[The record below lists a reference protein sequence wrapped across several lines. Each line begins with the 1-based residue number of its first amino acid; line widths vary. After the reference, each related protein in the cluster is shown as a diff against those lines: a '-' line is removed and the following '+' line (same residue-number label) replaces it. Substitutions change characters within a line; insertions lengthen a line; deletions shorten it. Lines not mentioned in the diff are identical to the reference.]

1 MTLEPYSL
9 NINLAMVSHNVSRC
23 ATTRCEYRLG
33 EAVPEK
39 NLPTQRLHREAGLA
53 GRGRLPTWPEGRDTT

>member
-1 MTLEPYSL
+1 MTPKPRSL
-9 NINLAMVSHNVSRC
+9 NVNLAMVSHNVDRYES
-23 ATTRCEYRLG
+23 TRCEYRLG

-53 GRGRLPTWPEGRDTT
+53 GRGRLPT